1 VRASFAVRGL
11 RRLRLAGVMA
21 LGLLLCGL
29 GLAGRATGQEGESS
43 AADQPTKQTGAM
55 SEKVYRRLA
64 EAQELADKEDY
75 AGAQRILDEIKASP
89 KLTPYEIAQLYNFY
103 GYIYYA
109 RERYKDSIAAYE
121 TVLRQEQIPQGLKDS
136 TRYTLAQLYF
146 TIENW
151 PKAVEL
157 INEWLK
163 TAQNPGPEPYI
174 LLASAYYQQAENQPA
189 KYKEMIPPI
198 EKAMEI
204 ARARNQPV
212 KEQWWLLLRVPYYEQ
227 QNYKKVRDILE
238 VLVAQWPKKEYW
250 TQLSAMYGE
259 LGQDAKQLGSYES
272 AYDQGLL
279 TRNGE
284 LVQLA
289 QLFLQAEVPFKAARV
304 LEKGMAAGQVEKSM
318 ENYRL
323 LSQAWTLAMDDAR
336 SVPPLEKAASMSNDG
351 DLDVRLA
358 NNYLNLS
365 RYDQCVKAA
374 NSGIQKGRLERNDLA
389 YMVLGMCQFERD
401 QLEPAKSAFRK
412 AAQDKRS
419 AKGAQNWITYI
430 EREQERL
437 AQLERSLQQVRRV
450 ESESD
455 AG

>member
-1 VRASFAVRGL
+1 MIAAFALGGP
-11 RRLRLAGVMA
+11 RRQRLVWIMA
-21 LGLLLCGL
+21 AGLLLLGIGL
-29 GLAGRATGQEGESS
+29 TGRVVAQEGESS
-43 AADQPTKQTGAM
+43 VADQPTKQTGAM

-75 AGAQRILDEIKASP
+75 NGAQRILDEIKASP
-89 KLTPYEIAQLYNFY
+89 KLSPYEIAQLYNFY
-103 GYIYYA
+103 GYIFYA
-109 RERYKDSIAAYE
+109 RERYKDSISAYE

-151 PKAVEL
+151 PKAIEL

-174 LLASAYYQQAENQPA
+174 LLASAYYQQEKWNQ
-189 KYKEMIPPI
+189 MIAPI
-198 EKAMEI
+198 EKAMQI
-204 ARARNQPV
+204 ARERNQAV

-259 LGQDAKQLGSYES
+259 LGQDAKQLASYES

-279 TRNGE
+279 VRNGE

-289 QLFLQAEVPFKAARV
+289 QLFLQAEVPFKAARL
-304 LEKGMAAGQVEKSM
+304 LEKGMEAGQVEKSM

-336 SVPPLEKAASMSNDG
+336 SVPPLEKAAGMSNDG

-365 RYDQCVKAA
+365 RYDQCIKAA

-419 AKGAQNWITYI
+419 AKSAQNWITYI

-437 AQLERSLQQVRRV
+437 AQLERSLQQVRQV